1 MGKKWIYFLS
11 VVIKLWIFNMLA
23 ISNIFLCK
31 ETLNLKN
38 QRKVGKYFQT
48 FFQNINLG
56 ITHYSH
62 SKLTEFS
69 SFFPFNY
76 LEFED
81 DFFDFERLDL
91 LLLDSFLLFFLSFS
105 FLIFFDLER
114 DLEEL
119 SSFRLFGH
127 LFAIWPFSLQLK
139 QRRLSFSFWNW
150 SLLFLTN
157 LLVDFTAY
165 STSSFFPEN
174 L

>member
-1 MGKKWIYFLS
+1 
-11 VVIKLWIFNMLA
+11 MLA

-127 LFAIWPFSLQLK
+127 LFAI
-139 QRRLSFSFWNW
+139 
-150 SLLFLTN
+150 
-157 LLVDFTAY
+157 
-165 STSSFFPEN
+165 
-174 L
+174 